1 MSINFFMPDF
11 TCFAFL
17 SPESLCP
24 MLGNRALAARN
35 APCRRD
41 FAALRRKPPPMPS
54 APRRTFSPN
63 PQEIQKKSPRRAKQ
77 RVQKLKA
84 VA

>member
-1 MSINFFMPDF
+1 LPVYR
-11 TCFAFL
+11 L
-17 SPESLCP
+17 
-24 MLGNRALAARN
+24 
-35 APCRRD
+35 CRREAFALLPETAPSPPEMLLPPRFCRPAPETAPD
-41 FAALRRKPPPMPS
+41 AVRAALFFT
-54 APRRTFSPN
+54 PR